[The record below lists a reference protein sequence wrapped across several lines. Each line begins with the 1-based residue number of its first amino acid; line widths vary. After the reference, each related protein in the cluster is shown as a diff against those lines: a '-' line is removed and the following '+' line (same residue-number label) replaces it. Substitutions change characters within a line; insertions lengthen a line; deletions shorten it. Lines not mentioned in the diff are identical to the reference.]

1 MKKDFNMMTIEDDED
16 FENSAK
22 CWVFDNVYTDGDV
35 KVRDHCHITE
45 KKKRFSLRD
54 CNISV
59 KLNHKIPVVFHN
71 LENYDSHLT
80 MKELRKFSFKINV
93 MPNGLEKYMSFSINN
108 KLSFID
114 SFQFLG
120 SSLDSLVKSLSKDDF
135 NYFSKNIENKVLILL
150 SKNDFNLM
158 SDFEELKK
166 NCLANKSFIVR

>member
-1 MKKDFNMMTIEDDED
+1 
-16 FENSAK
+16 
-22 CWVFDNVYTDGDV
+22 
-35 KVRDHCHITE
+35 
-45 KKKRFSLRD
+45 
-54 CNISV
+54 
-59 KLNHKIPVVFHN
+59 
-71 LENYDSHLT
+71 